1 MDVNAFMEKYG
12 KKEMDLREIEL
23 LSKRISNG
31 LKESESGVTITLS
44 RRETIFISKLLD
56 KEIKI
61 LRLGGK

>member
-12 KKEMDLREIEL
+12 KKELDLRDIEL
-23 LSKRISNG
+23 LSKRLSNG
-31 LKESESGVTITLS
+31 LRETDRGVTITLS
-44 RRETIFISKLLD
+44 RMEAIFISKLLN